1 MSSQGIYP
9 QHTRGHADQQ
19 EEHHGQELQLK
30 ASSIDEPR
38 LVFTPAVTEADLAKL
53 HHRPTE
59 FGTGVFKTI
68 MYIEEE
74 SQNKLMRR
82 AEAYVGA

>member
-1 MSSQGIYP
+1 MAKSCK
-9 QHTRGHADQQ
+9 
-19 EEHHGQELQLK
+19 LK

-59 FGTGVFKTI
+59 FGTGVVKTI

-74 SQNKLMRR
+74 SQEQ
-82 AEAYVGA
+82 ADEASGGYVGA